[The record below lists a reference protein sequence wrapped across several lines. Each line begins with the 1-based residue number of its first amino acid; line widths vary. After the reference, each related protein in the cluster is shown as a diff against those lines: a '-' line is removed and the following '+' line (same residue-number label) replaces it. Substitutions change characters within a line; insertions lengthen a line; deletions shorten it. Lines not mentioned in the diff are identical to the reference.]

1 MPPAR
6 SQSRTRG
13 ALILGVVAIA
23 LAALPTLRWGDASA
37 APSVT
42 QLRSEVQRIQA
53 EVAAID
59 EQVGMAAEAY
69 NGAVY
74 QLGVVNRRITENR
87 AALARATARLHREQD
102 DLGRRLLAAYRQ
114 PPPTRI
120 QLILSSSSASAL
132 ASGNEA
138 MERAAA
144 KDGEVIRAVKE
155 LRQERIAKAA
165 QLAKDRDA
173 AKSEVADRAKQ
184 RAIVEGLLRRRQTV
198 LSSAKGRLA
207 RELAAEQARE
217 AARRREANRRAR
229 ALISSRSAAATAPAA
244 QPAPSSSA
252 PASGGGGTTT
262 VSGPGSARNAQAAR
276 VAMRYLGVPYRWGG
290 STPSGFDCSGLAMYA
305 YGQVGVSMAH
315 YTGAIWSAYPK
326 VAGPLQP
333 GDLVFFSGLGHM
345 GIYIGGGMMVHA
357 PHTGDVVRVAP
368 IAGRSYVGAVRP

>member
-1 MPPAR
+1 MAR
-6 SQSRTRG
+6 SPRRTRG
-13 ALILGVVAIA
+13 AIILGAISLAIA
-23 LAALPTLRWGDASA
+23 TLVTLPWGGGATA
-37 APSVT
+37 APSVS
-42 QLRSEVQRIQA
+42 QLRGEVQRIQA

-74 QLGVVNRRITENR
+74 QLGVVNRRIAENR

-102 DLGRRLLAAYRQ
+102 ELGKRLLAAYRQ

-144 KDGEVIRAVKE
+144 KDGEVIRAVKA
-155 LRQERIAKAA
+155 LRQERMAKAA
-165 QLAKDRDA
+165 QLVKDRAA

-184 RAIVEGLLRRRQTV
+184 RAVVEGLLRRRQAV
-198 LSSAKGRLA
+198 LAGAKGRLA
-207 RELAAEQARE
+207 QELAAEQARE

-229 ALISSRSAAATAPAA
+229 ALIASRSSAATAPAA
-244 QPAPSSSA
+244 QPTPASSAPSSGSSA
-252 PASGGGGTTT
+252 T
-262 VSGPGSARNAQAAR
+262 VSGAGSARNAQAAR

-305 YGQVGVSMAH
+305 YGHVGVSMAH

-326 VAGPLQP
+326 VSGPLQP